1 MIRHFFPGT
10 DPGRLTWRR
19 FVRLGGRG
27 ALTILRLHSGQPE
40 PDDGPKE
47 PAKHF

>member
-1 MIRHFFPGT
+1 MVRHFFPGEP
-10 DPGRLTWRR
+10 PGTLTWRR

-27 ALTILRLHSGQPE
+27 AATVLRLYRGQPE
-40 PDDGPKE
+40 ADDGPKP